1 MVETVQGSG
10 PVSWSSTDRVFVVR
24 LAGPPANAL
33 GQLVV
38 DGLNAAL
45 DVFDAGTDR
54 VLVLV
59 SDLAGFFAA
68 GADIKKMSGAS
79 LEDFASYGHAL
90 RGPLQRLA
98 GHDRPSIAAIEG
110 RALGG
115 GLELA
120 MAATL
125 RVGGREAQLGLPEV
139 RLGLIPGAGG
149 TQRLPRLVGRGRAL
163 DIMLSARSVG
173 AAEAHGI
180 GLLDRI
186 VDAGQAE
193 KAAVAWA
200 HEVCAMSGPAL
211 TAVLRCVDDVYD
223 LPLADG
229 LAREADRVNV
239 LFGGPEARE
248 GLAAFLE
255 RRPPRYS

>member
-1 MVETVQGSG
+1 MVETVQGTG
-10 PVSWSSTDRVFVVR
+10 PVSWSSVDRVFVVR
-24 LAGPPANAL
+24 LARPPANAI
-33 GQLVV
+33 GQPVI

-59 SDLAGFFAA
+59 SDMAGFFAA
-68 GADIKKMSGAS
+68 GADITQMSGAS
-79 LEDFASYGHAL
+79 AEDFAAYGHAL
-90 RGPLQRLA
+90 RGSMQRLA
-98 GHDRPSIAAIEG
+98 DHDRPSIAAIESK
-110 RALGG
+110 ALGG

-120 MAATL
+120 MAASL
-125 RVGGREAQLGLPEV
+125 RVGGRDAQLGLPEV

-173 AAEAHGI
+173 AAEAHDI

-186 VDAGQAE
+186 VDAGEAE
-193 KAAVAWA
+193 KAAIAWA
-200 HEVCAMSGPAL
+200 HELCAMSGPAL
-211 TAVLRCVDDVYD
+211 TAVLRCVDDAFDV
-223 LPLADG
+223 PLSDG
-229 LAREADRVNV
+229 LAREADRITT
-239 LFGGPEARE
+239 LFGGPEVTE